1 MSADQFYLRAGYT
14 PQVRYQS
21 WNALSTLAIWT
32 PTTSTRVVLTGLVV
46 SNNAAA
52 GTMLITFG
60 NLAGS
65 KIAEFTVGASAT
77 ITPFIGAIE
86 STMYDREIFGRPSSS
101 SSTGGWSI
109 SAFGFELE

>member
-1 MSADQFYLRAGYT
+1 MSADEFYLRGGRT

-21 WNALSTLAIWT
+21 WDALTTLSIWT
-32 PTTSTRVVLTGLVV
+32 PTTSTRAVLTGLVI

-60 NLAGS
+60 NLAGT
-65 KIAEFTVGASAT
+65 KIGEFTVGASAT
-77 ITPFIGAIE
+77 ITPYIGAIE

-101 SSTGGWSI
+101 SSTGGWRVTT
-109 SAFGFELE
+109 FGFELE

>member
-1 MSADQFYLRAGYT
+1 MSATEFYLSKGYT

-21 WNALSTLAIWT
+21 WDALSTLAIWT
-32 PTTSTRVVLTGLVV
+32 PTTSTRVVLTDIVV

-65 KIAEFTVGASAT
+65 KIGEWTVGASAT
-77 ITPFIGAIE
+77 ITPAIGAIE
-86 STMYDREIFGRPSSS
+86 STMYDREIFGRPSTS
-101 SSTGGWSI
+101 SSTGGWRVT
-109 SAFGFELE
+109 AFGFELA